1 MQRRDIITVGAI
13 ALAATGCREAKRLT
27 FAVIPKG
34 RVLLYWQTVHA
45 GAARAAKESGVEIL
59 WNATERETDYAG
71 QARLVEA
78 MLNRR
83 VDAIVLAPIDKVMLV
98 GPVER
103 AAHMNVPVIVMDS
116 PVDTEAYVSRVATDN
131 YGAGRYAADRV
142 GTIVNARGK
151 VAMVMCQ
158 PGGASTMAREQ
169 GFADAIR
176 EKYPGIDIVDQR
188 YGMADFAKSRAVTEN
203 MLTAHPALDA
213 IFASNEASSEGAA
226 QALKSRAG
234 KVKLVGFDCSPALL
248 EGLKSGMID
257 SLFVQHPNKIGY
269 EAVLS
274 AVKKLHGEQV
284 AKINDLAARLVTREN
299 LDDPEVQEQI
309 NPDLKI

>member
-1 MQRRDIITVGAI
+1 MRRRDIITVGGI
-13 ALAATGCREAKRLT
+13 ALAGTGCRQAKRLT

-34 RVLLYWQTVHA
+34 RVLLYWRTVHA
-45 GAARAAKESGVEIL
+45 GAARAAKEADVDIL

-71 QARLVEA
+71 QVQIVEA
-78 MLNRR
+78 MLNKR

-169 GFADAIR
+169 GFAEAIH

-188 YGMADFAKSRAVTEN
+188 YGMADFAKSRAVAES
-203 MLTAHPALDA
+203 MLAAHPALDA
-213 IFASNEASSEGAA
+213 MFASNEASSEGAA
-226 QALKSRAG
+226 QAVKSRAG

-248 EGLKSGMID
+248 EGLKSGTID
-257 SLFVQHPNKIGY
+257 SLFVQHPYKIGY

-284 AKINDLAARLVTREN
+284 AKINDLAARLVTRDN
-299 LDDPEVQEQI
+299 LDDPEVQAQI
-309 NPDLKI
+309 NPDLKT

>member
-1 MQRRDIITVGAI
+1 MRRRDIITVGGI
-13 ALAATGCREAKRLT
+13 ALAGTGCRQAKRLT

-34 RVLLYWQTVHA
+34 RVLLYWRTVHA
-45 GAARAAKESGVEIL
+45 GAARAAKEADVDIL

-71 QARLVEA
+71 QVQIVEA
-78 MLNRR
+78 MVNRR

-98 GPVER
+98 SPVER
-103 AAHMNVPVIVMDS
+103 AARMGVPVIVMDS
-116 PVDTEAYVSRVATDN
+116 PVDTESYVSRVATDN

-158 PGGASTMAREQ
+158 PGGASTMAREE

-188 YGMADFAKSRAVTEN
+188 YGMADFAKSRAVAEN

-213 IFASNEASSEGAA
+213 IFASNEASSEGVA
-226 QALKSRAG
+226 QALKSRAS

-257 SLFVQHPNKIGY
+257 SLLVQHPYKIGY

-284 AKINDLAARLVTREN
+284 AKINDLAARLVTRDN
-299 LDDPEVQEQI
+299 LDDPEVQAQI
-309 NPDLKI
+309 NPDLKT